1 MSQETAITQC
11 CKSKP
16 IWIFMYSDGNIIVI
30 CDKDFQSPAFRLGV
44 EKVINIESQKIFT
57 PTELFGGLKIE
68 N

>member
-44 EKVINIESQKIFT
+44 EKVINLESQECLT
-57 PTELFGGLKIE
+57 PQEAFGA
-68 N
+68 